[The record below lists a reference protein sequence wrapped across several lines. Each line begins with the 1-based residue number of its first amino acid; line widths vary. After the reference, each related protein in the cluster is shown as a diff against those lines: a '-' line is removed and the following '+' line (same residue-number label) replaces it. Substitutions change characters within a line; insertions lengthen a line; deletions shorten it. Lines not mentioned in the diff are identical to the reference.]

1 MPPSRG
7 RDMPWSPSMA
17 HGVPPLRDPQGG
29 MERVGRDPRLEDPY
43 SVVDQ
48 RVPPPYAGDRGMG
61 FDDFYDRG
69 MGPMP
74 ADRRAAWRGGPPR
87 LEGLDPWGRGP
98 QIQIPPS
105 PPGGRDP
112 YGYDPGY
119 DPGYP
124 EDLYD
129 RVPGHPHD
137 DPGRSLGYP
146 DRGPAYS
153 PEDERHERAMRRSPG
168 GEAWSGM
175 GLDQA
180 LPKRGPVPNNVAR
193 MYDGPPGPAK
203 AQPRSPPGPRAY
215 EEHDYEPPQ
224 PAVPSKGGRA
234 SVRDPNAGEWGGH
247 FGFGEEPAP
256 PPKRPQRREAR
267 EPEEALEASH
277 ESHCAAG
284 QGLFTTRRLKAGSL
298 LLAVP
303 AGRYSSPD
311 LRALQAASSGSDQYQ
326 LPQALPPGDAL
337 RDVVLKEEQ
346 KEHKAAFAALLSDPR
361 QWRSISAPR
370 RLVVGEAELQSS
382 ELFFSLARLTR
393 APASAAF
400 SIHGLINHS
409 CEPNVQRT
417 FATSGGAPWLLL
429 RAAEDIEDGDELLD
443 SYFFAHLPL
452 TERRRWLSLLGPKA
466 TFECRCARC
475 TAEASNDEVTCWS
488 KLKDLVIQLAGLRGK
503 VKVLPRSPGAE
514 ALPGIKD
521 SLLLQPSAKQ
531 LLRQMEEILTPE
543 RLSSPSWLVG
553 ASMLADLQVAVEG
566 DFEAAEA
573 TLGLAMSGLKIGS
586 AAKLELAAVRSSYA
600 ATRVACCGGSLGSA
614 IEDVKKC
621 HEFAPGPSPG
631 AWRGDVFDEGA
642 KVPPMPRPGRA
653 SRPVG
658 HSPERA
664 EGFHDMIDMDVCDAD
679 DRDMEEEPERF
690 KEPPPAATRP
700 VPRARRQTPPA
711 DDGWGGQSLGDA
723 LAPKQATP
731 SGGSTTTG
739 AGGSSSSSVRS
750 GGQKSTPSGAGSADP
765 GKSPEWIMNW
775 VRSLPESHV
784 PEKTREHL
792 ADLIAEA
799 QMNGRSF
806 SDYVHKVPP
815 EVCAPKHAMKLK
827 AAWSN
832 VLKEAEVAEMA
843 AACAVRPAQKA
854 MMIVV

>member
-1 MPPSRG
+1 MAGPGGDVRTMSPQETAQWCNSLALCGVKGRILRDLQEQIQRRHIDGLQFDQMLRTNTLTDLGIEDLNARLALSIRRSWTTDFNGVTFVNYAASQAHFQGRDEDPRRHKRDFFSQANGPDEHSRASYGGMPPSRG

-267 EPEEALEASH
+267 EPEEA
-277 ESHCAAG
+277 
-284 QGLFTTRRLKAGSL
+284 
-298 LLAVP
+298 
-303 AGRYSSPD
+303 
-311 LRALQAASSGSDQYQ
+311 
-326 LPQALPPGDAL
+326 
-337 RDVVLKEEQ
+337 
-346 KEHKAAFAALLSDPR
+346 
-361 QWRSISAPR
+361 
-370 RLVVGEAELQSS
+370 
-382 ELFFSLARLTR
+382 
-393 APASAAF
+393 
-400 SIHGLINHS
+400 
-409 CEPNVQRT
+409 
-417 FATSGGAPWLLL
+417 
-429 RAAEDIEDGDELLD
+429 
-443 SYFFAHLPL
+443 
-452 TERRRWLSLLGPKA
+452 
-466 TFECRCARC
+466 
-475 TAEASNDEVTCWS
+475 
-488 KLKDLVIQLAGLRGK
+488 
-503 VKVLPRSPGAE
+503 
-514 ALPGIKD
+514 
-521 SLLLQPSAKQ
+521 
-531 LLRQMEEILTPE
+531 
-543 RLSSPSWLVG
+543 
-553 ASMLADLQVAVEG
+553 
-566 DFEAAEA
+566 
-573 TLGLAMSGLKIGS
+573 
-586 AAKLELAAVRSSYA
+586 
-600 ATRVACCGGSLGSA
+600 
-614 IEDVKKC
+614 
-621 HEFAPGPSPG
+621 PGPSPG

>member
-1 MPPSRG
+1 MAGPGGDVRTMSPQETAQWCNSLALCGVKGRILRDLQEQIQRRHIDGLQFDQMLRTNTLTDLGIEDLNARLALSIRRSWTTDFNGVTFVNYAASQAHFQGRDEDPRRHKRDFFSQANGPDEHSRASYGGMPPSRG

-124 EDLYD
+124 DDLYD
-129 RVPGHPHD
+129 RVPGHPRD

-203 AQPRSPPGPRAY
+203 AQPRSPPGSRAY

-267 EPEEALEASH
+267 EPEE
-277 ESHCAAG
+277 
-284 QGLFTTRRLKAGSL
+284 
-298 LLAVP
+298 
-303 AGRYSSPD
+303 
-311 LRALQAASSGSDQYQ
+311 
-326 LPQALPPGDAL
+326 
-337 RDVVLKEEQ
+337 
-346 KEHKAAFAALLSDPR
+346 
-361 QWRSISAPR
+361 
-370 RLVVGEAELQSS
+370 
-382 ELFFSLARLTR
+382 
-393 APASAAF
+393 
-400 SIHGLINHS
+400 
-409 CEPNVQRT
+409 
-417 FATSGGAPWLLL
+417 
-429 RAAEDIEDGDELLD
+429 
-443 SYFFAHLPL
+443 
-452 TERRRWLSLLGPKA
+452 
-466 TFECRCARC
+466 
-475 TAEASNDEVTCWS
+475 
-488 KLKDLVIQLAGLRGK
+488 
-503 VKVLPRSPGAE
+503 
-514 ALPGIKD
+514 
-521 SLLLQPSAKQ
+521 
-531 LLRQMEEILTPE
+531 
-543 RLSSPSWLVG
+543 
-553 ASMLADLQVAVEG
+553 
-566 DFEAAEA
+566 
-573 TLGLAMSGLKIGS
+573 
-586 AAKLELAAVRSSYA
+586 
-600 ATRVACCGGSLGSA
+600 
-614 IEDVKKC
+614 
-621 HEFAPGPSPG
+621 APGPSPG

>member
-1 MPPSRG
+1 MAGPGGDVRTMSPQETAQWCNSLALCGVKGRILRDLQEQIQRRHIDGLQFDQMLRTNTLTDLGIEDLNARLALSIRRSWTTDFNGVTFVNYAASQAHFQGRDEDPRRHKRDFFSQANGPDEHSRASYGGMPPSRG

-124 EDLYD
+124 DDLYD
-129 RVPGHPHD
+129 RVPGHPRD

-267 EPEEALEASH
+267 EPEEA
-277 ESHCAAG
+277 
-284 QGLFTTRRLKAGSL
+284 
-298 LLAVP
+298 
-303 AGRYSSPD
+303 
-311 LRALQAASSGSDQYQ
+311 
-326 LPQALPPGDAL
+326 
-337 RDVVLKEEQ
+337 
-346 KEHKAAFAALLSDPR
+346 
-361 QWRSISAPR
+361 
-370 RLVVGEAELQSS
+370 
-382 ELFFSLARLTR
+382 
-393 APASAAF
+393 
-400 SIHGLINHS
+400 
-409 CEPNVQRT
+409 
-417 FATSGGAPWLLL
+417 
-429 RAAEDIEDGDELLD
+429 
-443 SYFFAHLPL
+443 
-452 TERRRWLSLLGPKA
+452 
-466 TFECRCARC
+466 
-475 TAEASNDEVTCWS
+475 
-488 KLKDLVIQLAGLRGK
+488 
-503 VKVLPRSPGAE
+503 
-514 ALPGIKD
+514 
-521 SLLLQPSAKQ
+521 
-531 LLRQMEEILTPE
+531 
-543 RLSSPSWLVG
+543 
-553 ASMLADLQVAVEG
+553 
-566 DFEAAEA
+566 
-573 TLGLAMSGLKIGS
+573 
-586 AAKLELAAVRSSYA
+586 
-600 ATRVACCGGSLGSA
+600 
-614 IEDVKKC
+614 
-621 HEFAPGPSPG
+621 PGPSPG

-664 EGFHDMIDMDVCDAD
+664 EGFHDMDVCDDAD

-799 QMNGRSF
+799 QMDGRSF